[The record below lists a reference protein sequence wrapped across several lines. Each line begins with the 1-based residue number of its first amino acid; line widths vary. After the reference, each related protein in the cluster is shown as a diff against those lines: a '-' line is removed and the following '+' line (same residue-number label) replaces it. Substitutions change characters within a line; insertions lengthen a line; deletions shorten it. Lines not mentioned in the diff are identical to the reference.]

1 MKQIC
6 FIPLSNAIKAL
17 RMLEKSQ
24 FTQRSWPVRMSKLC
38 SQLNSKVIR
47 NKAECHIVAAIE
59 KTCFVVAFKC
69 VWRGSDD
76 EIERAWSWISG
87 KVGECDLTLSKLRL
101 QED

>member
-1 MKQIC
+1 
-6 FIPLSNAIKAL
+6 
-17 RMLEKSQ
+17 
-24 FTQRSWPVRMSKLC
+24 MSKLC

-87 KVGECDLTLSKLRL
+87 KVG
-101 QED
+101 